1 MDAVVVS
8 PRLAQASRSVLTLSR
23 CAQFDSQTKKG
34 DALFAAAESAIFEL
48 ARKTLQAGGKGK
60 ATATLQELAATG
72 IHRDNLHSILSAIEG
87 WVEYILEV
95 YEVTTHDVNAPPS
108 ALSTYQPLLTEKGE
122 RAKALVSPTL
132 PSVQDPDNEGDESPL
147 LDAHASLYSAQR
159 PWTAV

>member
-1 MDAVVVS
+1 MRYLPQLKARFS
-8 PRLAQASRSVLTLSR
+8 SSRERHCRLAV
-23 CAQFDSQTKKG
+23 
-34 DALFAAAESAIFEL
+34 
-48 ARKTLQAGGKGK
+48 
-60 ATATLQELAATG
+60 
-72 IHRDNLHSILSAIEG
+72 EG

-122 RAKALVSPTL
+122 RAKALVPPTL